1 MILLIFIVDILDNVK
16 VTKSICSSVN
26 IALSLT
32 CYNAKSLL
40 CFMIIQF
47 NYLQGS
53 YMQELI
59 LDKDVL
65 ITSKTDLKGNV
76 LYCNKPFLDYAE
88 YDEEEVL
95 FKSHNI
101 VRHEDM
107 PKCVFRILWEHIKQG
122 KEVFAFVKNKTK
134 HNNFYWVFANIT
146 PNYNQHNQ
154 VIGYYSVRRK
164 PNEAAIAV
172 ISKIYEETLRI
183 EKTQGIDKAYNFIL
197 EYAKNANL
205 TYNNLVLNLQRNG
218 HVA

>member
-1 MILLIFIVDILDNVK
+1 
-16 VTKSICSSVN
+16 
-26 IALSLT
+26 
-32 CYNAKSLL
+32 
-40 CFMIIQF
+40 
-47 NYLQGS
+47 
-53 YMQELI
+53 MQELI

-107 PKCVFRILWEHIKQG
+107 PKCVFKILWEHIKQG
-122 KEVFAFVKNKTK
+122 QEAFAFVKNKTK
-134 HNNFYWVFANIT
+134 YNNFYWVFANVT

-154 VIGYYSVRRK
+154 IIGYYSVRRK
-164 PNEAAIAV
+164 ANEAAIAV
-172 ISKIYEETLRI
+172 IDKIYKQTLQI
-183 EKTQGIDKAYNFIL
+183 EKTQGVNKSYNFIL

>member
-1 MILLIFIVDILDNVK
+1 
-16 VTKSICSSVN
+16 
-26 IALSLT
+26 
-32 CYNAKSLL
+32 
-40 CFMIIQF
+40 MIIQF
-47 NYLQGS
+47 NYLQGG

>member
-1 MILLIFIVDILDNVK
+1 
-16 VTKSICSSVN
+16 
-26 IALSLT
+26 
-32 CYNAKSLL
+32 
-40 CFMIIQF
+40 
-47 NYLQGS
+47 
-53 YMQELI
+53 
-59 LDKDVL
+59 
-65 ITSKTDLKGNV
+65 
-76 LYCNKPFLDYAE
+76 
-88 YDEEEVL
+88 
-95 FKSHNI
+95 
-101 VRHEDM
+101 M

-183 EKTQGIDKAYNFIL
+183 EKAQGIDKAYNFIL

>member
-1 MILLIFIVDILDNVK
+1 M
-16 VTKSICSSVN
+16 S
-26 IALSLT
+26 
-32 CYNAKSLL
+32 
-40 CFMIIQF
+40 
-47 NYLQGS
+47 
-53 YMQELI
+53 ELI

-76 LYCNKPFLDYAE
+76 LYCNQPFLDYAE
-88 YDEEEVL
+88 YSEEEVL

-107 PKCVFRILWEHIKQG
+107 PQCVFKILWEYIRQG

-164 PNEAAIAV
+164 ANPQALNV
-172 ISKIYEETLRI
+172 ISKLYEEALSI
-183 EKTQGIDKAYNFIL
+183 EKTQGVEKAYNFIL
-197 EYAKNANL
+197 THAKNANMS
-205 TYNNLVLNLQRNG
+205 YNNLVVNLQRNG
-218 HVA
+218 NAA